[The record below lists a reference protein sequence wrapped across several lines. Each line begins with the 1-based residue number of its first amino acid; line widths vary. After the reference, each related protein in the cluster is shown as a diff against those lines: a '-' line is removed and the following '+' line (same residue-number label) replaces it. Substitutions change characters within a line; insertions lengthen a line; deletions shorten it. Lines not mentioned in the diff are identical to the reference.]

1 MPASKTTESALVSQ
15 VMKEVF
21 GVTSDQMSSLAMV
34 SSQQN
39 ENIAAGST
47 ESTTPVAEEEEEEEE
62 EMEGMSRLLT
72 DEEIR
77 KIIGGASGNP
87 TPAPLLGN
95 FTLLFLKIACYYL
108 NQWAT
113 FEIYITTRSLQVT
126 TTAQLKHLLKLLFSY
141 CPLQFPRQ

>member
-47 ESTTPVAEEEEEEEE
+47 ESTTPVAEEEEEE
-62 EMEGMSRLLT
+62 MEGMSRLLT

-95 FTLLFLKIACYYL
+95 FTLLFLKIAYYL

-126 TTAQLKHLLKLLFSY
+126 TTAQPKHLLKLLFSY

>member
-47 ESTTPVAEEEEEEEE
+47 ESTTPVAEDEQEEEE

-95 FTLLFLKIACYYL
+95 FTPLFPKISLLLFV
-108 NQWAT
+108 
-113 FEIYITTRSLQVT
+113 SMG
-126 TTAQLKHLLKLLFSY
+126 
-141 CPLQFPRQ
+141 

>member
-1 MPASKTTESALVSQ
+1 MPASNQTTESALGSQ

-47 ESTTPVAEEEEEEEE
+47 ESTTPVAEEQQEEEE

-72 DEEIR
+72 DEEIQ
-77 KIIGGASGNP
+77 KILTQSSDDASGN
-87 TPAPLLGN
+87 TGGFKQCYSN
-95 FTLLFLKIACYYL
+95 ERFL
-108 NQWAT
+108 
-113 FEIYITTRSLQVT
+113 SLKKHVT
-126 TTAQLKHLLKLLFSY
+126 DL
-141 CPLQFPRQ
+141 R